1 MHPTSER
8 PSASPSLLAWMAIAC
23 GLAAGCN
30 YINQPLLHSIA
41 HAMGVSDAQAA
52 MSVTIAQV
60 SYAVGLLFLVPLGD
74 LLNRK
79 HLVVALI
86 LLAASGLMLCALTDQ
101 ITIFWLGT
109 AISGL
114 FSVAAQVLIPFV
126 TLLVAPQMVGRS
138 VGVLMMGL
146 LVGIQ
151 SARSIAGI
159 MSATLGWESVYVL
172 TSVCMAVVGLGLW
185 RMLPSHAPQ
194 TDASASK
201 APHMGYG
208 QIMQSMWELLRTQPR
223 LRSRSLMG
231 SFSFASLS
239 VLFSTMALMLGQ
251 APHFLSDMHI
261 GLISLVGLVGAF
273 MAKQFGKLADQGKE
287 PQTTWLF
294 IVLLIACWPVMPLAT
309 HSVAVFAAVMLVLGL
324 CIAAIHIGNQ
334 SIIFKLM
341 ASARSRAN
349 AIYMTAYFTGAA
361 SGSALGLMAWR
372 HAGWVGVCALGG
384 AMAVGAMLALLWD
397 KRLLARSSMAGA

>member
-1 MHPTSER
+1 MRATSER
-8 PSASPSLLAWMAIAC
+8 PSASPALLAWMAIAC

-41 HAMGVSDAQAA
+41 HAMSVSDAQAA

-60 SYAVGLLFLVPLGD
+60 SYAVGLFFLVPLGD

-79 HLVVALI
+79 HLVVGLI
-86 LLAASGLMLCALTDQ
+86 LLAAMGLMLCALTDQ
-101 ITIFWLGT
+101 IAVFWLGT
-109 AISGL
+109 AIGGL

-126 TLLVAPQMVGRS
+126 TLLVAPQMAGRAVGI
-138 VGVLMMGL
+138 LMMGL
-146 LVGIQ
+146 LIGIQ

-159 MSATLGWESVYVL
+159 MSATIGWESVYVL

-194 TDASASK
+194 TDASAK

-208 QIMQSMWELLRTQPR
+208 QIMESMWQLLRTQPR

-231 SFSFASLS
+231 SLSFASLS

-294 IVLLIACWPVMPLAT
+294 IILLMACWPFMPLAT

-349 AIYMTAYFTGAA
+349 AIYMTAYFSGAA
-361 SGSALGLMAWR
+361 SGSALGLVAWK
-372 HAGWVGVCALGG
+372 HAGWLGVCVLGG

-397 KRLLARSSMAGA
+397 KRLLAHQSQAAA